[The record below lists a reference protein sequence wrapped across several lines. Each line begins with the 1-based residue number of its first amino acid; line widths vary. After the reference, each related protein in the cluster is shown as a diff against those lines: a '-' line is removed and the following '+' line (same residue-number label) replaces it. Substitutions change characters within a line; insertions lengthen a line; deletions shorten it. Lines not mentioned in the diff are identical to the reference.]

1 MAEQADKMTSA
12 TACAV
17 APTLPR
23 AFVSYSHDSDEH
35 CDKVLALALQLRRD
49 GIDARLD
56 QFEQS
61 PPQGCRSG
69 VRGSF
74 SIRTMSYS
82 CARRAVATVSS
93 VLKNSAQAVG

>member
-1 MAEQADKMTSA
+1 
-12 TACAV
+12 V
-17 APTLPR
+17 PR

-61 PPQGCRSG
+61 PPQGWP
-69 VRGSF
+69 
-74 SIRTMSYS
+74 
-82 CARRAVATVSS
+82 
-93 VLKNSAQAVG
+93 L